1 MVLTSKEEIDMQ
13 KDEFSVTL
21 LRRYPE
27 ESTKKTGLGVYADNL
42 ENILDKASVPHNAI
56 EFKIDIKDGM
66 GVFFLRGIFRP
77 FLNVLKHRKSEVCHI
92 ADELCGIFTP
102 FIHGKKVL
110 TVHHVVKGGE
120 SSVLYRWYW
129 RFATKMAVANSDM
142 VIAASPQT
150 KKELIH
156 ELKVHEDK
164 IVTFYSSIRDIYVP
178 KNLEREKIIGG
189 IGELIPRKNFTK
201 LIRAFAIFVSMRDT
215 QDYHLKICG
224 KGEQYGELIEL
235 IEELGLKDKV
245 TIVSNLTVDQVV
257 DFYNRIMV
265 LANPSLHEGLGLV
278 TLEAQ
283 KCGTPVVC
291 IRGADIP
298 EDVTRYAIFANKDDQ
313 DFADKIHKVIV
324 NQKYRNHMIEMG
336 KEYADNFGKDFS
348 ENILE
353 LYCSILKK

>member
-1 MVLTSKEEIDMQ
+1 MQ
-13 KDEFSVTL
+13 NEDLSVTL
-21 LRRYPE
+21 LRRYSE
-27 ESTKKTGLGVYADNL
+27 DSTKKTGLGIYADNL
-42 ENILDKASVPHNAI
+42 EDILSKASITYDTI
-56 EFKIDIKDGM
+56 EFQMDTKG
-66 GVFFLRGIFRP
+66 GLSVFLSKGILHP
-77 FLNVLKHRKSEVCHI
+77 FVNILKHRKDGVYHI
-92 ADELCGIFTP
+92 TDELCGIFTP

-110 TVHHVVKGGE
+110 TVHHVVKKGE
-120 SSVLYRWYW
+120 ASVLYHWYW
-129 RFATKMAVANSDM
+129 RLATKMAISNSDV

-164 IVTFYSSIRDIYVP
+164 IVTFYSCIRDVYVP
-178 KNLEREKIIGG
+178 RNIEREKIIGG

-201 LIRAFAIFVSMRDT
+201 LIRAFALFVSMNDTRDYRL
-215 QDYHLKICG
+215 QICG
-224 KGEQYGELIEL
+224 KGEQYGELMEL
-235 IEELGLKDKV
+235 IEELNLKDKV
-245 TIVSNLTVDQVV
+245 TISSDLTVDQVV

-283 KCGTPVVC
+283 KCNTPVVC

-298 EDVTRYAIFANKDDQ
+298 EDVTRYAVFANDDDQ

-324 NQKYRNHMIEMG
+324 NQKYRGRMIAEG

-348 ENILE
+348 ENVLQ
-353 LYCSILKK
+353 LYRGLSEKDRIIK